1 MDKVS
6 LDRPVQAPNGAE
18 LRSSLE
24 VFSIMLDTA
33 KTTVREVYLDF
44 NATTPV
50 DPEVRDAMLPFL
62 NEEFG
67 NPSSVHPP
75 GRRARKA
82 VENAREQV
90 AMLLNASDPSEIVF
104 TSGATE
110 ANNAALLGAPLF
122 AARKSGHIITTAI
135 EHPCVLE
142 VCRFLER
149 QGFRVTYLPVDR
161 NCRVDPEI
169 VLEAL
174 TDDTIIV
181 SVMLANNETGT
192 LQPVGEIARLVKAK
206 RPEVLVH
213 TDAVQAVAKV
223 PVDVQEL
230 GVDLLAISAHKFY
243 GPKGIGALY
252 IRKGV
257 EIAPLLR
264 GGHQEHGM
272 RAGTE
277 NVAGIVGL
285 GKAAEIAARDFKET
299 NEHLW
304 RLRKKFLRIVDELSM
319 TRLNGHRE
327 HTLPST
333 ANICFLGADALAVQS
348 NLGQRGVCVSVGSA
362 CSSGSL
368 KPSHVLLAMGLSEL
382 AAFCSVRFSW
392 GKFTTEED
400 INYAVE
406 QTKEVVTLLR
416 EITLPEEI
424 GVCDENC
431 PCFFEGAGIA

>member
-1 MDKVS
+1 MVETATKV
-6 LDRPVQAPNGAE
+6 A
-18 LRSSLE
+18 
-24 VFSIMLDTA
+24 
-33 KTTVREVYLDF
+33 VREVYLDY

-50 DPEVRDAMLPFL
+50 DPEVREAMLPFL
-62 NEEFG
+62 SDEFG

-90 AMLLNASDPSEIVF
+90 AALLNASDPSEIVF

-110 ANNAALLGAPLF
+110 ANNMAILGATIF
-122 AARKSGHIITTAI
+122 AGHKSGHIITTQI
-135 EHPCVLE
+135 EHPCVLS
-142 VCRFLER
+142 VCKFLEE

-161 NCRVDPEI
+161 QCRVDPQS

-174 TDDTIIV
+174 TDDTLIV

-192 LQPVGEIARLVKAK
+192 VQPVAEIARLVKSK
-206 RPEVLVH
+206 RPNVLVH
-213 TDAVQAVAKV
+213 TDAVQAIAKI
-223 PVDVQEL
+223 PVDVQSL
-230 GVDLLAISAHKFY
+230 GVDLLALSAHKFY

-257 EIAPLLR
+257 KIAPLLR

-285 GKAAEIAARDFKET
+285 GKAAEIARRDFEVVT
-299 NEHLW
+299 EHLW
-304 RLRKKFLRIVDELSM
+304 RLRRRFLRLLDELPM

-333 ANICFLGADALAVQS
+333 ANVCLLGADALAVQA

-368 KPSHVLLAMGLSEL
+368 KPSHVLRAMGLSEM

-392 GKFTTEED
+392 GKFNTEEEID
-400 INYAVE
+400 FAVE
-406 QTKEVVTLLR
+406 QTKEVVSLLR

>member
-1 MDKVS
+1 MVETATKV
-6 LDRPVQAPNGAE
+6 A
-18 LRSSLE
+18 
-24 VFSIMLDTA
+24 
-33 KTTVREVYLDF
+33 VRGVYLDY

-50 DPEVRDAMLPFL
+50 DPEVREAMLPFL
-62 NEEFG
+62 SDEFG

-90 AMLLNASDPSEIVF
+90 AALLNASDPSEIVF

-110 ANNAALLGAPLF
+110 ANNMAILGATIF
-122 AARKSGHIITTAI
+122 AGHKSGHIITTQI
-135 EHPCVLE
+135 EHPCILS
-142 VCRFLER
+142 VCKFLEE

-161 NCRVDPEI
+161 QCRVDPQS
-169 VLEAL
+169 VLDAL
-174 TDDTIIV
+174 TDDTLVV

-192 LQPVGEIARLVKAK
+192 LQPVAEIARLVKSK
-206 RPEVLVH
+206 RPNVLVH
-213 TDAVQAVAKV
+213 TDAVQAIAKT
-223 PVDVQEL
+223 PVDVQSL
-230 GVDLLAISAHKFY
+230 GVDLLALSAHKFY

-257 EIAPLLR
+257 KIAPLLR

-285 GKAAEIAARDFKET
+285 GKAAEIARRDFEIVT
-299 NEHLW
+299 QHLW
-304 RLRKKFLRIVDELSM
+304 RLRRRFLRLLDELSM

-333 ANICFLGADALAVQS
+333 ANVCLLGADALAVQA

-368 KPSHVLLAMGLSEL
+368 KPSHVLRAMGLSEL

-392 GKFTTEED
+392 GKFNTEEEID
-400 INYAVE
+400 FAVE
-406 QTKEVVTLLR
+406 QTKEVVSLLR